1 MKKVFCEKVHY
12 DYTYFS
18 DDKEKTIEAL
28 KGVDL
33 EINEGEFV
41 SILGINGSG
50 KSTLAKHLNGLYKP
64 LSGVV
69 YIDGINTLQDE
80 NIFEVRKYCGMV
92 FQNPDNQIIG
102 TIVEDDVAFGLEN
115 LGIKPNEII
124 KRINKSLEEVEML
137 EYKDKQPS
145 MLSGGQ
151 KQRVSIAGV
160 LAMEPKCIVFD
171 EPTAMLDPV
180 GRKKIMKIIKKLKD
194 KGITIVLITH
204 FMEEA
209 IESDRIIVMND
220 GEVEMRGTPVEIFT
234 QVEKIKSMGLEVP
247 LCTEIAYE
255 LKKRGI
261 AIKEDIL
268 TIEEM
273 VGELCR

>member
-18 DDKEKTIEAL
+18 DEKEKTIKAL

-64 LSGVV
+64 LRGVV
-69 YIDGINTLQDE
+69 YIDGINTSQDE
-80 NIFEVRKYCGMV
+80 TIFEVRKYCGMI

-102 TIVEDDVAFGLEN
+102 TIVEDDIAFGLEN
-115 LGIKPNEII
+115 LGIKPSEII

-180 GRKKIMKIIKKLKD
+180 GRKKIMEIIKKLKD

-234 QVEKIKSMGLEVP
+234 QVEKIKSIGLEVP
-247 LCTEIAYE
+247 LCTEIAYK

-261 AIKEDIL
+261 TIKEDIL